1 MPKVYAF
8 EAHLVRCECGWA
20 FRGSSQTRSETA
32 LRRHKR
38 KCPASR
44 KDRRLK
50 LEEKSRLKKWQ
61 KLPTRWDLILSDWG
75 NF

>member
-1 MPKVYAF
+1 
-8 EAHLVRCECGWA
+8 
-20 FRGSSQTRSETA
+20 
-32 LRRHKR
+32 
-38 KCPASR
+38 
-44 KDRRLK
+44 